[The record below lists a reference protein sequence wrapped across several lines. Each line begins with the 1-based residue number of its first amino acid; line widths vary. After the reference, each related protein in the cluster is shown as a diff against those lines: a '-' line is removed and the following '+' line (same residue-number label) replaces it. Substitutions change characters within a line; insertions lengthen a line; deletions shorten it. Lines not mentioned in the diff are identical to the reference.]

1 MMVLFEYSSCVTNDP
16 KTGMWNGPLLEVKSV
31 GSCVGADRKNLLSRR
46 HMVKRQQAQ
55 PQHMVYQVS
64 ISNIWSALCYR
75 STVGD
80 PPESLCGA
88 GTRQSNAQLVYN
100 ASDPCHGCGGL
111 NSTPKAASC
120 FAFQYA
126 SVKPI
131 VAATNDLVTAV
142 ASRSALVKGTIVM
155 VA

>member
-1 MMVLFEYSSCVTNDP
+1 MSAPYLIHVLLSL
-16 KTGMWNGPLLEVKSV
+16 NGKVERAAV
-31 GSCVGADRKNLLSRR
+31 GSQVCRILSRCGSSKSAQPSAHGEKAASTTSAHGLPSTAQQHLVGAVLSLDCGGSSRKPLR
-46 HMVKRQQAQ
+46 
-55 PQHMVYQVS
+55 Y
-64 ISNIWSALCYR
+64 
-75 STVGD
+75 
-80 PPESLCGA
+80 A
-88 GTRQSNAQLVYN
+88 GTRQSNTQVGHN
-100 ASDPCHGCGGL
+100 AWDPCHGCGGL

-131 VAATNDLVTAV
+131 VVATNVLVTAV